1 MKYSYPAVFSKE
13 DDFIIAEIP
22 DIPHCYT
29 QGRNM
34 EEALMMVQD
43 AAEMLLV
50 DFENEQAPTPKPSSP
65 ENLKSDGIVSYVDL
79 DTDYWRRKTDN
90 RAVKKTLSIPSWL
103 NCKAEKAGINFS
115 QVLQDALKAMLA

>member
-1 MKYSYPAVFSKE
+1 MKYSYPAVFRKE

-22 DIPHCYT
+22 DIPHCYS
-29 QGRNM
+29 QGKNM
-34 EEALMMVQD
+34 EEALTMIQD

-50 DFENEQAPTPKPSSP
+50 DYENERSPIPEPSLP
-65 ENLKSDGIVSYVDL
+65 ETLKYEGIISFVNL
-79 DTDYWRRKTDN
+79 DTDFWRRKTDN

-115 QVLQDALKAMLA
+115 QVLQDALKSMLA